1 LGFRLIFFCEIL
13 ALKHLINL
21 NKNTMHS
28 KFMIYTNAVIVIYN
42 LFLTSTFF
50 SAKLYQGKRTKKERS

>member
-1 LGFRLIFFCEIL
+1 
-13 ALKHLINL
+13 
-21 NKNTMHS
+21 MHS

-50 SAKLYQGKRTKKERS
+50 SAKLYQGKRTKKERSWNKPQVFLPFS